1 MTRTRGNSPR
11 GGFGWPGVVMA
22 VIAVLLLLSAWNTG
36 ENLLYIVLG
45 GVLSLL
51 VLSGLLARANLAGLS
66 FGRET
71 PHAVFRGD
79 MFLVHATIRNHK
91 RLLPSVSV
99 RIEDGTQPGETAAYA
114 LKIAAR
120 SAVQL
125 DVEHEAARRGVMM
138 LPDYTVASA
147 FPFGFSER
155 RHTLRDA
162 HEVLVYPRVRAV
174 RTAAIERTP
183 GARLMPRHRSNDG
196 DEYMSLREYVP
207 GDDIRLIAW
216 RVSARVGTWMIREM
230 GMGNVR
236 SVVFFLDTVRA
247 PYLPDFDERF
257 EEAVELTASIAV
269 TLLSRQY
276 SVGIILDDAQLA
288 LGKGTQQERRILELL
303 ARVQPDDGEH
313 EARLAS
319 EARRLQG
326 EPVHLVC
333 VSADPQKW
341 GHGEGPEGMRVLDP
355 GDMIHA

>member
-1 MTRTRGNSPR
+1 MLSFKGNSSR
-11 GGFGWPGVVMA
+11 GALGWPGVVMA
-22 VIAVLLLLSAWNTG
+22 IIAVLLLLSAWNTG

-51 VLSGLLARANLAGLS
+51 VLSGILAQFNLAGLS
-66 FGRET
+66 FERET

-79 MFLVHATIRNHK
+79 TFLVHATIRNHK
-91 RLLPSVSV
+91 HFLPSVSV
-99 RIEDGTQPGETAAYA
+99 RIEDGAHPGETAAYA
-114 LKIAAR
+114 LKIPAR

-125 DVEHEAARRGVMM
+125 DVEHEAARRGVML
-138 LPDYTVASA
+138 LPEYTVASA

-155 RHTLRDA
+155 RRMLRDA
-162 HEVLVYPRVRAV
+162 HEVLVYPRIRAV
-174 RTAAIERTP
+174 RTAAVERTP

-207 GDDIRLIAW
+207 GDDVRLIAW
-216 RVSARVGTWMIREM
+216 RVSARVGTWMVREM

-236 SVVFFLDTVRA
+236 SIIFFLDTTRS
-247 PYLPDFDERF
+247 PHLPDFDARF

-276 SVGIILDDAQLA
+276 SVGMVLDDAQLP

-303 ARVQPDDGEH
+303 ARVQPDDGDH
-313 EARLAS
+313 EARLES

-326 EPVHLVC
+326 EPVHLIC
-333 VSADPQKW
+333 VSADPEKW
-341 GHGEGPEGMRVLDP
+341 GHGAGPEGMRVLDP
-355 GDMIHA
+355 EDVIHA

>member
-1 MTRTRGNSPR
+1 MARNRGNSSR
-11 GGFGWPGVVMA
+11 GDLGWPGVVMA
-22 VIAVLLLLSAWNTG
+22 VIAALLLVSAWNTG

-51 VLSGLLARANLAGLS
+51 VLSGVLARANVAGLT
-66 FGRET
+66 FERET

-79 MFLVHATIRNHK
+79 TFLVHATIRNHK
-91 RLLPSVSV
+91 HFLPSVSV

-114 LKIAAR
+114 LKIPAR

-125 DVEHEAARRGVMM
+125 DVEHEALRRGVMM
-138 LPDYTVASA
+138 LPEYTVASA

-155 RHTLRDA
+155 RRALRDA

-174 RTAAIERTP
+174 RTAAVEHTP
-183 GARLMPRHRSNDG
+183 GARFMPRNRSNDG

-207 GDDIRLIAW
+207 GDDVRLIAW
-216 RVSARVGTWMIREM
+216 RISARVGTWMIREM

-236 SVVFFLDTVRA
+236 SVVFFLDTARA
-247 PYLPDFDERF
+247 PHLPDFDERF
-257 EEAVELTASIAV
+257 EEAVELAASIAV
-269 TLLSRQY
+269 TLLSRQF
-276 SVGIILDDAQLA
+276 SVGIVADDAQLP

-303 ARVQPDDGEH
+303 ARVQPDDGDH
-313 EARLAS
+313 EARLAA

-333 VSADPQKW
+333 VSADPRKW
-341 GHGEGPEGMRVLDP
+341 GHGTGPEGMRVLDP
-355 GDMIHA
+355 GDVIHA